1 MGTLPNPNRN
11 VAIPLVEYSVRVET
25 RGGLGSSPTVL
36 DEGIWHVR
44 RILYEEELS
53 RPYQLQLGL
62 ITDEVGLEP
71 DGLLGADLELR
82 CARGDD
88 ERRIHGVV
96 HRVRNSGTFSQRL
109 HLHLDVSPA
118 LSLLGLSSQ
127 SRIFQSKTVPE
138 IVEEVAKGLLASLG
152 RKVDCSRLAR
162 AYGERDYCVQLR
174 ETDLAFIERILAE
187 EGIGFLFEH
196 EQDSETL
203 VLVDGNHVFPS
214 VGGSTLEAGASGGPP
229 LLVPVITTR
238 AEQADTE
245 SIDRFEWMRQA
256 QTADV
261 EISAWDW
268 KASRPDRFVAAER
281 RLGNRN
287 PWEVGERF
295 IHDPGRLVEQ
305 GDGTGP
311 HVDPTPALALHARE
325 RIDASSRVATGTGNV
340 LLFGPGRCFELGGHP
355 HAPYDAEYLL
365 TRAVHRADCPEAD
378 VHAHAA
384 LAGPN
389 YENRFECI
397 PRGLAW
403 RPRLQ
408 PKPRIHG
415 CHVATV
421 VGPPGEEI
429 HVDEHGRIKV
439 RFPWD
444 RDGSQREPDTSCW
457 LRVAQPWAGPGW
469 GTVFI
474 PRVGMEVLV
483 AFIDGDPDQPLCIGS
498 VYNGQNHPPYAPLP
512 EHKTK
517 STIRSSSSPG
527 GEGNNELT
535 FEDAAGREEIYVHA
549 QRNLREVVEAAHSL
563 RVGAGQS
570 ESVGRD
576 QTITVGKDRSVTVTG
591 NQTVIVKGQRG
602 GAGFAGH
609 KLEVTGD
616 HHVTATKHAYLSAPE
631 SIALVCLGTKIE
643 LTPQKITL
651 QAGSGA
657 ALVLDVEA
665 LMASA
670 AHAKVKLDAVGHV
683 EVSSSAPA
691 TMSLAAGVK
700 LASSAGSELA
710 LDGAVRLASAGAAA
724 ELQLDTNVDVR
735 GEAVRCTSSAATLE
749 MTTDA
754 VLSANTVTLQG
765 AAGAFE
771 AGPSG
776 ATTTGASVTTQATGT
791 ATVLGKLVKIN

>member
-1 MGTLPNPNRN
+1 LANPNRN
-11 VAIPLVEYSVRVET
+11 VSIPLVEHSVRVET
-25 RGGLGSSPTVL
+25 RGGQGSRPTVL

-44 RILYEEELS
+44 RIVFEEELS

-62 ITDEVGLEP
+62 ITEEVGLEP
-71 DGLLGADLELR
+71 DVLLGADLELR
-82 CARGDD
+82 CTRGDD

-96 HRVRNSGTFSQRL
+96 HRIRNLGTFSHRL
-109 HLHLDVSPA
+109 HLQLDVSPA
-118 LSLLGLSSQ
+118 LSLLGLSLQ

-138 IVEEVAKGLLASLG
+138 IVEEVAKGSLASLG
-152 RKVDCSRLAR
+152 RKLDRSRLAR
-162 AYGERDYCVQLR
+162 TYGERDYCVQLR

-187 EGIGFLFEH
+187 EGIGYVFEH
-196 EQDSETL
+196 EHDAETL
-203 VLVDGNHVFPS
+203 VLVDGNHTFPS
-214 VGGSTLEAGASGGPP
+214 VGGSILEDGADGGPP
-229 LLVPVITTR
+229 LIVPVITTR
-238 AEQADTE
+238 SEQADTE

-256 QTADV
+256 QTANV

-268 KASRPDRFVAAER
+268 KASRPDRLIGSER
-281 RLGNRN
+281 RQPGPE

-295 IHDPGRLVEQ
+295 MHDPGRLVEQ

-311 HVDPTPALALHARE
+311 HVDPTPILALLARE
-325 RIDASSRVATGTGNV
+325 RIDAASRAATGTGNV
-340 LLFGPGRCFELGGHP
+340 LGFGPGRCFELSGHP

-365 TRAVHRADCPEAD
+365 TRVVHRADCPEAD
-378 VHAHAA
+378 VHAHPA

-408 PKPRIHG
+408 PKPQIHG
-415 CHVATV
+415 CHIATV

-444 RDGSQREPDTSCW
+444 RDGPQREPDTSCW

-483 AFIDGDPDQPLCIGS
+483 TFIDGDPDRPLCIGS
-498 VYNGQNHPPYAPLP
+498 VYNGRNHPPYAPLP
-512 EHKTK
+512 DHKTK

-527 GEGNNELT
+527 GEGSNELT
-535 FEDAAGREEIYVHA
+535 FEDAAGREEVYLHA
-549 QRNLREVVEAAHSL
+549 QRNLREVVGAAHSL

-576 QTITVGKDRSVTVTG
+576 QTITVGRDRSVTITG
-591 NQTVIVKGQRG
+591 NEMVTVKGQREG
-602 GAGFAGH
+602 PGFAGH
-609 KLEVTGD
+609 KMEVTGD
-616 HHVTATKHAYLSAPE
+616 HHVTATKHAHLSAPE
-631 SIALVCLGTKIE
+631 SISLVCLGTKIE
-643 LTPQKITL
+643 LTPQRITL
-651 QAGSGA
+651 RAGSGA
-657 ALVLDVEA
+657 TLVLDVEA

-670 AHAKVKLDAVGHV
+670 THAKVRLDAVGHV
-683 EVSSSAPA
+683 EVSSNAPA

-700 LASSAGSELA
+700 LASSAGSELV
-710 LDGAVRLASAGAAA
+710 LDGAARMVAAGAAA
-724 ELQLDTNVDVR
+724 ELQLTSNVNVR
-735 GEAVRCTSSAATLE
+735 GEEVTCQSRAAMLE

-754 VLSANTVTLQG
+754 TLSANTVTLQG
-765 AAGAFE
+765 AAGMFE
-771 AGPSG
+771 AGPQG
-776 ATTTGASVTTQATGT
+776 ATTTGASVTTQAAGT